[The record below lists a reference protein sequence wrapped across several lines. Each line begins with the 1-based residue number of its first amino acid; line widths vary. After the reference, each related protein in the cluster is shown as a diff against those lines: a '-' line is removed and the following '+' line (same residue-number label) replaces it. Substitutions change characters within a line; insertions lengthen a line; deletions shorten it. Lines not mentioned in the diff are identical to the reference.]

1 MGPHAAMGHDPSG
14 VAGHEFDRTTARRAW
29 TFARPYRLMI
39 TGFLATI
46 IGAALLQLVPPILFG
61 RILDDGIANGDKG
74 LVTTLSL
81 LVVAA
86 VIADAALALVERW
99 LSSKVGEGLIHDLR
113 VTLFDH
119 VQRMPLAF
127 FTNTQTGMLISR
139 LNNDVVGA
147 QRAVTGTLGQVV
159 SNFITVSSTV
169 ITMALIEWRLTLL
182 SLILLPLFIW
192 PAKRVGRVQQRLMR
206 EQMDENAQMN
216 SVMTERFGVSGAQLV
231 KLFGRSEEET
241 AAFSHR
247 AGRVRDLGI
256 RSALYGRSFLLA
268 LGLVGAIATAVVY
281 WLGGILVIDGDLE
294 VGTLVTFALLV
305 GRIYQPLTALTSA
318 RIDIMT
324 AFVSFERVFEVL
336 DTPHHISDR
345 PGAIDLVD
353 AEGRVEFDGVDF
365 AYPIGSSAEIGATA
379 EPQLGTTVLS
389 GVDLT
394 IEPGT
399 MLALVGPSGAGKS
412 TIASLVVRLYEAS
425 SGAVRI
431 DGHDVRDLRQDSLR
445 ASIGM
450 VTQDPHLFHD
460 SVAANLEYARPGA
473 TRDEIEAACRAAR
486 IHDVIASLPDG
497 YDTVVGE
504 RGYRLSGGEKQRLAI
519 ARTLLKDP
527 AIVILDEATSHLDAE
542 NEALVQEALDHA
554 LAHRTSIVI
563 AHRLSTV
570 RAANRIVVIDD
581 GRVVE
586 SGTHDELLE
595 AGGLYSDLHHTLA
608 R

>member
-1 MGPHAAMGHDPSG
+1 MGPMHAMGHDPSG
-14 VAGHEFDRTTARRAW
+14 VDGHDFDRHTARRAW
-29 TFARPYRLMI
+29 SFARPYRVMI
-39 TGFLATI
+39 IAFLATI
-46 IGAALLQLVPPILFG
+46 IGASLLQLVPPILFG
-61 RILDDGIANGDKG
+61 RILDDGIGNSDKG

-86 VIADAALALVERW
+86 AVADALLALVERW

-113 VTLFDH
+113 VALFDH
-119 VQRMPLAF
+119 VQRMPLSF
-127 FTNTQTGMLISR
+127 FTNTQTGTLVSR

-159 SNFITVSSTV
+159 SNVVTVTSTV
-169 ITMALIEWRLTLL
+169 VTMALIEWRLTLL
-182 SLILLPLFIW
+182 SLVLLPLFIW
-192 PAKRVGRVQQRLMR
+192 PAKRVGRVQQRLTR

-216 SVMTERFGVSGAQLV
+216 SIMTERFGVSGAQLV
-231 KLFGRSEEET
+231 KLFGRSDEET
-241 AAFSHR
+241 SGFSAR

-256 RSALYGRSFLLA
+256 KSALYGRTFLLA

-281 WLGGILVIDGDLE
+281 WLGGILVINGDLE
-294 VGTLVTFALLV
+294 TGTLVTFALLV
-305 GRIYQPLTALTSA
+305 GRIYRPLTALTSA

-336 DTPHHISDR
+336 DTPHHIADR
-345 PGAIDLVD
+345 PGAIDLV
-353 AEGRVEFDGVDF
+353 EPKGRVQLDDVSF
-365 AYPIGSSAEIGATA
+365 AYPASDSGEMGPHAD
-379 EPQLGTTVLS
+379 QRLGVTVLQD
-389 GVDLT
+389 VELD
-394 IEPGT
+394 IAPGT
-399 MLALVGPSGAGKS
+399 MVALVGPSGAGKS
-412 TIASLVVRLYEAS
+412 TIASLVARLYDTT

-431 DGHDVRDLRQDSLR
+431 DGHDVKDLRQDSLR
-445 ASIGM
+445 GAIGM

-460 SVAANLEYARPGA
+460 TVAANLDYARRGA
-473 TRDEIEAACRAAR
+473 TRDEIVAACTAAR
-486 IHDVIASLPDG
+486 IHNVIDALPDG
-497 YDTVVGE
+497 YDTIVGE

-527 AIVILDEATSHLDAE
+527 AIVVLDEATSHLDAE

-554 LAHRTSIVI
+554 LADRTSIVI

-570 RAANRIVVIDD
+570 RAADQIVVIDD

-586 SGTHDELLE
+586 RGTHDDLL
-595 AGGLYSDLHHTLA
+595 AAHGLYADLHHTLA

>member
-1 MGPHAAMGHDPSG
+1 MSSEPSPD
-14 VAGHEFDRTTARRAW
+14 EIQT
-29 TFARPYRLMI
+29 
-39 TGFLATI
+39 
-46 IGAALLQLVPPILFG
+46 
-61 RILDDGIANGDKG
+61 
-74 LVTTLSL
+74 VT
-81 LVVAA
+81 
-86 VIADAALALVERW
+86 
-99 LSSKVGEGLIHDLR
+99 
-113 VTLFDH
+113 
-119 VQRMPLAF
+119 
-127 FTNTQTGMLISR
+127 
-139 LNNDVVGA
+139 
-147 QRAVTGTLGQVV
+147 
-159 SNFITVSSTV
+159 STV
-169 ITMALIEWRLTLL
+169 VTMALIEWRLTLL
-182 SLILLPLFIW
+182 SLVLLPLFIW

-231 KLFGRSEEET
+231 KLFGRSQEET
-241 AAFSHR
+241 SAFSDR

-256 RSALYGRSFLLA
+256 KSALYGRSFLLA

-281 WLGGILVIDGDLE
+281 WLGGLLVIDGDLE

-345 PGAIDLVD
+345 PGAIDLID
-353 AEGRVEFDGVDF
+353 PQGRVEFDHVGF
-365 AYPIGSSAEIGATA
+365 AYPMGDSAVIGATA
-379 EPQLGTTVLS
+379 APKLGATVLS
-389 GVDLT
+389 DVRLD

-399 MLALVGPSGAGKS
+399 MVALVGPSGAGKS
-412 TIASLVVRLYEAS
+412 TIASLVTRLYEVS
-425 SGAVRI
+425 SGAVRV

-460 SVAANLEYARPGA
+460 TVAANLEYARPGA
-473 TRDEIEAACRAAR
+473 TRAEIETACRAAR
-486 IHDVIASLPDG
+486 IHDVIAGLPDG

-554 LAHRTSIVI
+554 LAQRTSIVI

-570 RAANRIVVIDD
+570 RAADRIVVIDD

-586 SGTHDELLE
+586 SGTHDELLRD
-595 AGGLYSDLHHTLA
+595 GGLYADLHHTLA